1 MDDLNNYTEED
12 ILQAVALHLMI
23 VSKTETDVM
32 LQENIK
38 DEPYI
43 KYYLNKM
50 KVLFNVMQ
58 DDYKKLIE
66 AKNENNENNE
76 TLKFVMGDDGLTEV

>member
-1 MDDLNNYTEED
+1 MDDLSKYTEED

-23 VSKTETDVM
+23 VSKTETDIQ
-32 LQENIK
+32 LQENV
-38 DEPYI
+38 ENAPYL

-50 KVLFNVMQ
+50 KVLFEVMQ
-58 DDYKKLIE
+58 DDYRKLIE
-66 AKNENNENNE
+66 AKNKDNE

>member
-1 MDDLNNYTEED
+1 MDDLNDYTEED

-50 KVLFNVMQ
+50 KVLFEVMQ

-66 AKNENNENNE
+66 AKNENNE
-76 TLKFVMGDDGLTEV
+76 TLKFVMGDDGITEV

>member
-1 MDDLNNYTEED
+1 MDDLNDYTEED

-23 VSKTETDVM
+23 VSKTETDIQ
-32 LQENIK
+32 LQENAK
-38 DEPYI
+38 NEPYI

-50 KVLFNVMQ
+50 KVLFEVMQ

-66 AKNENNENNE
+66 AKNENNE